1 MVTETPHKY
10 KNLKEAYD
18 SMKAQY
24 NSNYHYEIT
33 IDDDQDVVVK
43 VRDKDDKEIGY
54 LEDI

>member
-24 NSNYHYEIT
+24 NSDYHY
-33 IDDDQDVVVK
+33 
-43 VRDKDDKEIGY
+43 
-54 LEDI
+54 DIINLRIKMRYGFIK